1 MVNDQPE
8 SLSNKHQGMAKFS
21 CQSAQEVERI
31 VKLAK
36 AESLAD
42 GGLRISQLL
51 SQALTI
57 DPHHH
62 EAQVLLERV
71 YQMFVPR
78 WHFSMLADEVRNR
91 AYAEAIA
98 AKVKP
103 GDIVLDIGCG
113 AGLTAMLAARAGA
126 KHVYTC
132 EQQPLIAQA
141 AVRVIEQNGL
151 ADRITVIPKM
161 SHNLLVGID
170 LPEPAD
176 VVISEIVDTVLL
188 GEGSLATLDHAMH
201 SLAKPN
207 ARAIP
212 ERGILKAQ
220 LVESGK
226 LLNLWRPQE
235 AEGFKLDAFH
245 HLANVAQI
253 TPNDLSACRLRP
265 LGSAMDLFQFDF
277 RRPDMKSAQTAK
289 HLACSASGTIH
300 AVLVFFEMDLS
311 PGIKLSNSLTSGG
324 HWGRSAFLLDRPI
337 SSELCDFLPIAVSHD
352 TTQFSL
358 VAGNAITFASEVDQA
373 SIWMM
378 HVSSDTGVRSVG
390 NSPVFTPHAT
400 ANDAIMSN
408 SPMEAAAQA
417 V

>member
-1 MVNDQPE
+1 MVNNQTVTFA
-8 SLSNKHQGMAKFS
+8 SKNQGLRTLD
-21 CQSAQEVERI
+21 CQSLQEVEHL
-31 VKLAK
+31 VNLAK
-36 AESLAD
+36 TEPLTD
-42 GGLRISQLL
+42 GGLRTSQLL
-51 SQALTI
+51 SQVLTM

-62 EAQVLLERV
+62 EAQILLERV

-78 WHFSMLADEVRNR
+78 WHFPMLADEVRNR
-91 AYAEAIA
+91 AYAKAIA
-98 AKVKP
+98 AKVRP

-141 AVRVIEQNGL
+141 AVRVIKQNGL

-161 SHNLLVGID
+161 SHNLVIGVD

-188 GEGSLATLDHAMH
+188 GEGALATLFHAMH
-201 SLAKPN
+201 ELAKPN

-212 ERGILKAQ
+212 ERGTLKAQ
-220 LVESGK
+220 LVESEK

-235 AEGFKLDAFH
+235 AEGFMLDAFH

-253 TPNDLSACRLRP
+253 TPNDLSACHLKP
-265 LGSAMDLFQFDF
+265 LGAATELFQFDF
-277 RRPDMKSAQTAK
+277 MRPNLKSAQTTK
-289 HLACSASGTIH
+289 HLSCSAVGTIH

-311 PGIKLSNSLTSGG
+311 PGIELSNGVSSGG
-324 HWGRSAFLLDRPI
+324 HWGRTAFLLDRPVPA
-337 SSELCDFLPIAVSHD
+337 ELCDFLPITASHD
-352 TTQFSL
+352 SSQFSL
-358 VAGNAITFASEVDQA
+358 VADNANTFVSKVDQT
-373 SIWMM
+373 SPWMTQ
-378 HVSSDTGVRSVG
+378 VSDGMGIRRDG
-390 NSPVFTPHAT
+390 NSCMFKPIPTSHDV
-400 ANDAIMSN
+400 IMSN
-408 SPMEAAAQA
+408 NPTELEVHA